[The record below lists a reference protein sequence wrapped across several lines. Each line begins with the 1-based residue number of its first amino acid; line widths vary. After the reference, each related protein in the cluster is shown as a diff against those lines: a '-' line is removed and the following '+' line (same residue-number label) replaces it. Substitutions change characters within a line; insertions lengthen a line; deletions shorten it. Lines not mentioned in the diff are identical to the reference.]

1 MTTRSSQLRAGRDP
15 IPATRPRGTLAFVL
29 PLLVAAAAGLA
40 LGLSP
45 HAALA
50 VEAAVLS
57 ALVLVLRLDWAAL
70 AVIATAAFQDYLDLI
85 SPWATQWLAGVL
97 VLAWLVRRAQGPL
110 HGPLPGSQHGHRL
123 RVPAL
128 LVALL
133 LGAVL
138 IAYLA
143 HPLGRPGLTVCAT
156 YAEFAIVMLILADTL
171 GGPLAPHRAA
181 RVFVV
186 SCVLASCC
194 GLVTAIGSG
203 RHQVAGPVA
212 SPDTLAF
219 FLIAAVPLVGTV
231 RSRESQPVWW
241 VWACFVILLG
251 AGIGTQSRPAFV
263 ALVAMVVVAVAT
275 GLLALRYAGALLAV
289 VLTAVALLVAVLP
302 MPIGQALTDPQ
313 RYADT
318 NISQRNDL
326 RMAAFEMTL
335 ASPVV
340 GLGPASFALLHQD
353 YASVDDR
360 GDGGDRAEP
369 DLDTAYSTV
378 LEASAELGVL
388 GLGALY
394 AVWLFPVIRARG
406 RWTDD
411 RSGVTAATLLA
422 AAGVFTAAALETQQY
437 TLPLWFLSAMLLAL
451 GRPEPRRT
459 PVFGAVTSARS
470 SGQVPPRS

>member
-1 MTTRSSQLRAGRDP
+1 MGHPDGVTTRSSQLRAGRDP

-289 VLTAVALLVAVLP
+289 VLTAVALLVASEEAASRHGWQSL
-302 MPIGQALTDPQ
+302 GKLTHYAYTGCDP
-313 RYADT
+313 R
-318 NISQRNDL
+318 
-326 RMAAFEMTL
+326 RM
-335 ASPVV
+335 
-340 GLGPASFALLHQD
+340 GLGPVRALDAVLHHSGMRLEQADVIEINEAFAVQVLAVLKCLKEPVCARRAGLDAPLGEIADEQLNPRGGAIALGHPVGATGARLVLSALDQLRESGGKRALVSLCIGGGQGGAALLERD
-353 YASVDDR
+353 
-360 GDGGDRAEP
+360 
-369 DLDTAYSTV
+369 
-378 LEASAELGVL
+378 
-388 GLGALY
+388 
-394 AVWLFPVIRARG
+394 
-406 RWTDD
+406 
-411 RSGVTAATLLA
+411 
-422 AAGVFTAAALETQQY
+422 
-437 TLPLWFLSAMLLAL
+437 
-451 GRPEPRRT
+451 
-459 PVFGAVTSARS
+459 
-470 SGQVPPRS
+470 